1 MNLEELKK
9 KMDEE
14 HYIYDDTL
22 STVLYVALQLGRPLL
37 IEGAAGVGKTEV
49 AKVMAAALDR
59 ELVRLQCYEGLDES
73 KALYEWNYQKQ
84 LLSIQVNMNA
94 QDREALT
101 RSLFSD
107 EYLLERP
114 LLKSIRSEK
123 PVVLLI
129 DEIDKADEEFEAFL
143 LELLSEMQVTIPE
156 VGTIRANSV
165 PFVVLTSNRARPLSE
180 ALRRRCAYLYIE
192 YPDMEKELA
201 ILRAKL
207 PHVDDRLCAQVA
219 LAVQKLRS
227 NEVIL
232 KKPSIAETLD
242 WAAALDALG
251 IRELTPDALR
261 KTAGFVLKNNE
272 DMAALAR
279 QTADKLDAMGIKFKV
294 VNVVDLVKLQ
304 SAKENNEALSDEE
317 FAELF
322 TEDKPVLFAYHSY
335 ARDVRGLI
343 YDRPNHDNFNVHGY
357 EEQGSTTTPYDMVR
371 VNNIDRYELQA
382 EALRMIDAD
391 KYADKIN
398 ELEAFRQEAFQF
410 AVDNG
415 YDHPDYTDWVY
426 SGVNT
431 NKQGAVSATAAT
443 AGDNE

>member
-1 MNLEELKK
+1 MTFDELRKK
-9 KMDEE
+9 LDETS
-14 HYIYDDTL
+14 YVYDDNML
-22 STVLYVALQLGRPLL
+22 TVLYVALTLGRPLL

-49 AKVMAAALDR
+49 AKVMAQALGRD
-59 ELVRLQCYEGLDES
+59 LVRLQCYEGLDES

-114 LLKSIRSEK
+114 LLQSIRSEK

-156 VGTIRANSV
+156 IGTVKAKSI

-192 YPDMEKELA
+192 YPDMNKELA

-227 NEVIL
+227 NEMIL

-261 KTAGFVLKNNE
+261 QTAGFVLKNNE
-272 DMAALAR
+272 D
-279 QTADKLDAMGIKFKV
+279 LDAM
-294 VNVVDLVKLQ
+294 DL
-304 SAKENNEALSDEE
+304 D
-317 FAELF
+317 AEPEPGH
-322 TEDKPVLFAYHSY
+322 TCTCGGSCGGHH
-335 ARDVRGLI
+335 
-343 YDRPNHDNFNVHGY
+343 HD
-357 EEQGSTTTPYDMVR
+357 
-371 VNNIDRYELQA
+371 
-382 EALRMIDAD
+382 
-391 KYADKIN
+391 
-398 ELEAFRQEAFQF
+398 
-410 AVDNG
+410 
-415 YDHPDYTDWVY
+415 
-426 SGVNT
+426 
-431 NKQGAVSATAAT
+431 
-443 AGDNE
+443 

>member
-1 MNLEELKK
+1 MDLNTLNQKMNEAR
-9 KMDEE
+9 
-14 HYIYDDTL
+14 YIHDDTL
-22 STVLYVALQLGRPLL
+22 TTVLYTALVLGRPLL

-84 LLSIQVNMNA
+84 LLAIQMERGKEGLQNA
-94 QDREALT
+94 
-101 RSLFSD
+101 LFGE

-156 VGTIRANSV
+156 LGTVKAKTV

-192 YPDMEKELA
+192 YPDMDKELS

-207 PHVDDRLCAQVA
+207 PHVDDRLAAQVA
-219 LAVQKLRS
+219 LAAHRLRQS
-227 NEVIL
+227 DAIL

-251 IRELTPDALR
+251 KRELTPDALR
-261 KTAGFVLKNNE
+261 QTAGFVLKNNE
-272 DMAALAR
+272 DLSS
-279 QTADKLDAMGIKFKV
+279 
-294 VNVVDLVKLQ
+294 VDF
-304 SAKENNEALSDEE
+304 EE
-317 FAELF
+317 L
-322 TEDKPVLFAYHSY
+322 T
-335 ARDVRGLI
+335 
-343 YDRPNHDNFNVHGY
+343 RPEPGQPCGHCGGCGHD
-357 EEQGSTTTPYDMVR
+357 
-371 VNNIDRYELQA
+371 
-382 EALRMIDAD
+382 
-391 KYADKIN
+391 
-398 ELEAFRQEAFQF
+398 
-410 AVDNG
+410 
-415 YDHPDYTDWVY
+415 
-426 SGVNT
+426 
-431 NKQGAVSATAAT
+431 
-443 AGDNE
+443 

>member
-1 MNLEELKK
+1 MDLAALKQ
-9 KMDEE
+9 KMDEA
-14 HYIYDDTL
+14 HYIYDETL
-22 STVLYVALQLGRPLL
+22 ATVLAVALALGRPLL

-49 AKVMAAALDR
+49 AKVMASALDR
-59 ELVRLQCYEGLDES
+59 DLVRLQCYEGLDES

-84 LLSIQVNMNA
+84 LLAIQVNR
-94 QDREALT
+94 DPEDKDSLT

-143 LELLSEMQVTIPE
+143 LELLSDMQVSIPE
-156 VGTIRANSV
+156 VGTVPAKTI

-207 PHVDDRLCAQVA
+207 PHVDDRLAAQVA

-227 NEVIL
+227 NEAIL

-261 KTAGFVLKNNE
+261 RTAGFVLKNNE
-272 DMAALAR
+272 DMAALE
-279 QTADKLDAMGIKFKV
+279 DMDMDAPHHCHHGEGHSCGCGHHHSHSHV
-294 VNVVDLVKLQ
+294 P
-304 SAKENNEALSDEE
+304 SDGDR
-317 FAELF
+317 L
-322 TEDKPVLFAYHSY
+322 
-335 ARDVRGLI
+335 
-343 YDRPNHDNFNVHGY
+343 YD
-357 EEQGSTTTPYDMVR
+357 
-371 VNNIDRYELQA
+371 
-382 EALRMIDAD
+382 
-391 KYADKIN
+391 
-398 ELEAFRQEAFQF
+398 
-410 AVDNG
+410 
-415 YDHPDYTDWVY
+415 
-426 SGVNT
+426 
-431 NKQGAVSATAAT
+431 
-443 AGDNE
+443 